1 MVIRSCPALAVPS
14 GKPVTAV
21 LGNALASCLPTKQ
34 PWDHAG
40 FFPGV
45 CAAPS
50 SKAARHS
57 SWGWRSGAFLWA
69 SLGSTATGS
78 LCRPRLQ
85 GSPSLLSPVGT
96 TPRTTLFLP
105 SKLSN
110 LFRRLWPL
118 LIQLGHFAGRTH
130 SPDEA
135 FPQYK
140 AIFHCWGC
148 QLGAVFATQC
158 PTQWFIPK
166 M

>member
-1 MVIRSCPALAVPS
+1 MFA
-14 GKPVTAV
+14 
-21 LGNALASCLPTKQ
+21 
-34 PWDHAG
+34 H
-40 FFPGV
+40 
-45 CAAPS
+45 
-50 SKAARHS
+50 KAALGPRWVFFRCLRGTFS
-57 SWGWRSGAFLWA
+57 QSGPPQLLGVALGCF
-69 SLGSTATGS
+69 SLGICWLDCHRFPVPTPSA
-78 LCRPRLQ
+78 R
-85 GSPSLLSPVGT
+85 SPSLLSPVGT